1 MLPFSLSFFLAT
13 EKKEPYSTKPMSRK
27 EPSRLTS
34 NQYSLYSS
42 SGNKVNANKTF
53 IKPSMR
59 IITSVIS
66 EICSVILS
74 KKEPTIKPTPKFLI
88 VSAKN
93 LLLMKPI
100 IGR

>member
-1 MLPFSLSFFLAT
+1 MLPFSLSFFLARG
-13 EKKEPYSTKPMSRK
+13 KIEPYSIMPTNRK
-27 EPSRLTS
+27 EPSRLKS

-42 SGNKVNANKTF
+42 SGIKVKANKTF
-53 IKPSMR
+53 IKPSIR
-59 IITSVIS
+59 IIKSVIS

-74 KKEPTIKPTPKFLI
+74 KKAPTIKPTPKFLI

-93 LLLMKPI
+93 FLLMKPI